1 MHKIIC
7 VLSASSLLLGGCAAS
22 VQSQGNLNNLIQAC
36 NAGYQDACYQ
46 IPGAQQQVAYE
57 QQSNTN
63 AAVAVGVGAALLGG
77 VAAIAA
83 SSDRGDRGYYRSN
96 RYYRRY

>member
-1 MHKIIC
+1 MTRTIAF
-7 VLSASSLLLGGCAAS
+7 LTAASLLAGCAAS
-22 VQSQGNLNNLIQAC
+22 PQSQGNLNALIQAC

-46 IPGAQQQVAYE
+46 IPGAQQQVAAE
-57 QQSNTN
+57 QQANTN

-77 VAAIAA
+77 VAAVAA
-83 SSDRGDRGYYRSN
+83 SDRGYYRGYDRG